1 MINNLTDNEIRK
13 LRQLLRTIPCNGVT
27 TYTAGDGI
35 TITDTSC
42 CNVKEITST
51 GGGPVVDSEGN
62 LIVAD
67 SSNDTVNVGPGAS
80 HDIPNFSGMLIV
92 NDHYD
97 GGIETWL
104 CGGGNTTTLIG
115 YTPYGPGTGTV
126 TINGNGYTWTNTNN
140 QVGPFTFTVI
150 KTRNSS

>member
-1 MINNLTDNEIRK
+1 MPNPTDIFGNLKWLNK
-13 LRQLLRTIPCNGVT
+13 WVKNLLGRVRTL
-27 TYTAGDGI
+27 
-35 TITDTSC
+35 
-42 CNVKEITST
+42 EL
-51 GGGPVVDSEGN
+51 GGGGGSTIDTEGN
-62 LIVAD
+62 LIAVDNSA
-67 SSNDTVNVGPGAS
+67 NTVSVGPGGT

-97 GGIETWL
+97 GGISAWL

-126 TINGNGYTWTNTNN
+126 TINGNGYTWTNEAN